1 MATTWLIEEE
11 GAVDD
16 DDGLLKAPRKNRLL
30 TVSRQLQFILC
41 KSNKYK
47 EFEYLVSRPIAED
60 GGPTAVVAS
69 TKNDKKSTKMAKK
82 AGQRIEYAL
91 KKGAKYFGIAVIKIF
106 NQPQAYTEDSRVH
119 CVC

>member
-1 MATTWLIEEE
+1 
-11 GAVDD
+11 
-16 DDGLLKAPRKNRLL
+16 
-30 TVSRQLQFILC
+30 
-41 KSNKYK
+41 
-47 EFEYLVSRPIAED
+47 
-60 GGPTAVVAS
+60 
-69 TKNDKKSTKMAKK
+69 MAKK